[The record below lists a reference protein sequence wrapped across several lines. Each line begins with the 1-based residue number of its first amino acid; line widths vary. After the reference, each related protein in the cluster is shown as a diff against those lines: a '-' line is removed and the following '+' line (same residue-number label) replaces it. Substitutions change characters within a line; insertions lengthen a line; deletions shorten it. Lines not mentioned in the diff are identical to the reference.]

1 MTALNAE
8 ISPNSIILSMDTL
21 ASRKNNN
28 GKTIP
33 SYFTQ
38 KFEYYPFTQSILCG
52 TGDFSI
58 IRLSFDRSRSI
69 LSKEVKTF
77 SLIIR
82 DVLKNNIEKVNTDTT
97 IYIFGFDEDMNT
109 HAYALRSTNKF
120 GIQEIASYS
129 NPNWILK
136 PQCEEAIDYLL
147 NSDSNNKIHIFKELM
162 KIEKNIDDKKTKER
176 VGIGGQNILI
186 NLVAKD
192 GEILSSINI
201 IDEFEDYDKQYKF
214 CLENL

>member
-1 MTALNAE
+1 
-8 ISPNSIILSMDTL
+8 
-21 ASRKNNN
+21 
-28 GKTIP
+28 
-33 SYFTQ
+33 
-38 KFEYYPFTQSILCG
+38 
-52 TGDFSI
+52 
-58 IRLSFDRSRSI
+58 
-69 LSKEVKTF
+69 
-77 SLIIR
+77 
-82 DVLKNNIEKVNTDTT
+82 
-97 IYIFGFDEDMNT
+97 MNT